1 MSRQDTRQHLLETG
15 VSYIIQHGY
24 HHSGLNDILGEAGVP
39 KGSFYYYFHSKE
51 DFGLQILA
59 HFAEGT
65 LAELRRFLADETL
78 TPLDRLRRYFEANAE
93 SLAGQGYR
101 RGCLLGNLGQEMS
114 DLSEVMRVQ
123 VEISM
128 TEWAALLG
136 EGLAMA
142 QAQGQIAPSL
152 DPAELGSLCLD
163 GWQGALLRMK
173 VTHDGR
179 PLRAFIHAF
188 FDLLLRPE

>member
-1 MSRQDTRQHLLETG
+1 MTRQDTRQRLLDTG
-15 VSYIIQHGY
+15 IAYVIQHGY
-24 HHSGLNDILGEAGVP
+24 HHSGLNEILGAAGVP

-59 HFAEGT
+59 HFTEQT

-78 TPLDRLRRYFEANAE
+78 TPLDRLRGYFEANVEA
-93 SLAGQGYR
+93 LAAQGYR
-101 RGCLLGNLGQEMS
+101 GGCLLGNLGQELS
-114 DLSEVMRVQ
+114 DLSEPLRRQ
-123 VEISM
+123 VEAGM
-128 TEWAALLG
+128 AEWAALLG
-136 EGLAMA
+136 EGLALA

-163 GWQGALLRMK
+163 GWQGAMLRMK

-179 PLRAFIHAF
+179 PLRVFIHAF
-188 FDLLLRPE
+188 FDLLLRPD